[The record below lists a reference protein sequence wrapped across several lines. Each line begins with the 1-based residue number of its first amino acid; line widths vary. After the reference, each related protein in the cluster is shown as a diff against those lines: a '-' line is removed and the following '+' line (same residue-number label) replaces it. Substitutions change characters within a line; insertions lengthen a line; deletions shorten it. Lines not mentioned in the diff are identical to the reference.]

1 MNYQKLNKAQLIA
14 RIEELE
20 KQTIDYKLTQA
31 KEELVALGRDIA
43 WVANRTFELGQ
54 KAAVQIEDALERMEK
69 PRLLPTE
76 VVTESI
82 TPDAFTELDGL
93 LVEIRTQTAP
103 MEYPY

>member
-1 MNYQKLNKAQLIA
+1 MNYQKLSKAELIS

-31 KEELVALGRDIA
+31 KEELQALGRDIA

-69 PRLLPTE
+69 SEPTTLQFKEISDVSILLTE
-76 VVTESI
+76 N
-82 TPDAFTELDGL
+82 PDSTFTFN
-93 LVEIRTQTAP
+93 
-103 MEYPY
+103 Y

>member
-1 MNYQKLNKAQLIA
+1 MNYQKLSKAQLIA

-93 LVEIRTQTAP
+93 LVEIRNQTAP